1 MRIDVD
7 HDAIE
12 ELLGAY
18 ALNAVDPHEA
28 ALVASHVDQC
38 ADCRAEL
45 DQHLEVAALL
55 PTAADFAPASVW
67 DSLAGEIA
75 DQEPADASP
84 HTLAEIVPLR
94 RRWAR
99 PLAAAAAFALLA
111 GAAVVQSVRVG
122 DISDELAAER
132 ETVAALTEQLERPVL
147 DTAVAQALDDPS
159 AQRVVLGSQVS
170 GSNAIIVLMPDGTGY
185 LAEHTLQPL
194 SADRTYQLW
203 AIVDG
208 KVISAGVLGPEPG
221 VVPFHIDPEGFQ
233 GFAITEEVIGGVTS
247 SENDPVVAWLAA

>member
-1 MRIDVD
+1 MDD
-7 HDAIE
+7 HNAIR
-12 ELLGAY
+12 ELLGAH

-28 ALVASHVDQC
+28 DLVASHVDHC
-38 ADCRAEL
+38 PDCRAEL
-45 DQHLEVAALL
+45 DQHLAVAALL
-55 PTAADFAPASVW
+55 PTAADFAPSSVW
-67 DSLAGEIA
+67 DSLAGAIA
-75 DQEPADASP
+75 DDSSQKQQTASP
-84 HTLAEIVPLR
+84 SNVVPFR
-94 RRWAR
+94 RRWVR
-99 PLAAAAAFALLA
+99 PLAAAAAFVLVA

-122 DISDELAAER
+122 DISRELVAER
-132 ETVAALTEQLERPVL
+132 ATVVALSEQLERPGL

-208 KVISAGVLGPEPG
+208 KVISAGILGPAPEL
-221 VVPFHIDPEGFQ
+221 VPFRIDTDGFQ
-233 GFAITEEVIGGVTS
+233 GFAITEEAIGGVTS